1 MSLAASR
8 SSVDVRCVARELE
21 GEFYQHPDV
30 IQTKLQKYAQIEAVG
45 ALSTVPSALRTRSE
59 PRCPSR
65 PSTSENLTAERPEK
79 LRAAEKPREVSNVRL
94 HNPLK

>member
-45 ALSTVPSALRTRSE
+45 ALSTVPSA
-59 PRCPSR
+59 PYVH
-65 PSTSENLTAERPEK
+65 A
-79 LRAAEKPREVSNVRL
+79 
-94 HNPLK
+94 